1 MARILVIDDEEVYLR
16 LVATMLTAREH
27 HVYTVADSREALA
40 TFESLKDEL
49 DLVILDLQMP
59 HISGTR
65 LFSEIRGHSAS
76 LPIILSTGCD
86 AEDFSLPDGPR
97 LSFLRK
103 PFSLA
108 TLHAAVDA
116 ALAG

>member
-16 LVATMLTAREH
+16 LVATMLTARDH
-27 HVYTVADSREALA
+27 HVDTVTDSREALA
-40 TFESLKDEL
+40 RFEALKDEL
-49 DLVILDLQMP
+49 DVVILDLQMP
-59 HISGTR
+59 HVSGSR
-65 LFSEIRGHSAS
+65 LLHEIRKHGSR

-86 AEDFSLPDGPR
+86 AIDVNIPDEPG